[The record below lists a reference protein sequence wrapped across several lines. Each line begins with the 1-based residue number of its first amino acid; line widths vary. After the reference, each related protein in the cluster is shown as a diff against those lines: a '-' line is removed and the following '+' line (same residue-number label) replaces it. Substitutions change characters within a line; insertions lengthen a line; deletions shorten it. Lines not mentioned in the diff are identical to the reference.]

1 MNDSAS
7 IDAKIRWFC
16 VSALWT
22 AMAATAYWWA
32 ADGGI
37 IEMGTW
43 AGWATSTGRLTGLLS
58 SVLLLAQVLMIARI
72 PWVERAFGQD
82 NLVASHRILGMSSI
96 SLLIAHI
103 VLITLGYAGGEIGRV
118 IGEFVDL
125 TLTYPAMLLAV
136 AGAAALLMVAVTS
149 ARAARRRMRYE
160 SWHLL
165 HLYAYLGAGL
175 ALPHQLWTGQEFLS
189 SPGITAAWWAVW
201 GLAAAAVLIWRVAV
215 PLWKSLR
222 HSVKVSHVVNES
234 PGVTSVYL
242 TGRRLDRL
250 DVDAGQFFTWRFL
263 SGPGWSRGKPYSL
276 SAAPTADTLRI
287 GVKAVGPASAGVAN
301 LKPGT
306 RVVFEGPFG
315 RLTERVR
322 TQRKV
327 ALIGA
332 GVGMT
337 PLRALAESLPYGE
350 GEAVIV
356 QRYSEHPLFVT
367 EFVELAKQRG
377 LGLVWL
383 PGQRRWAGSM
393 FGAYVD
399 QHDDDAAAL
408 RRLIPDI
415 AERDVYLCGP
425 PAWTDSVKGALA
437 AAGVPGANVH
447 IESFELVRS

>member
-1 MNDSAS
+1 M
-7 IDAKIRWFC
+7 DAKIRWMC
-16 VSALWT
+16 VSTLW
-22 AMAATAYWWA
+22 AVMAATAYWWA

-37 IEMGTW
+37 IQMGTW
-43 AGWATSTGRLTGLLS
+43 AGWATSTGRLTGLLA

-82 NLVASHRILGMSSI
+82 NLVSSHRILGMSSI
-96 SLLIAHI
+96 SLLVAHI
-103 VLITLGYAGGEIGRV
+103 VLITLGYAGGEIGNA
-118 IGEFVDL
+118 IGEFVEL

-136 AGAAALLMVAVTS
+136 AGAVALLMVAVTS

-189 SPGITAAWWAVW
+189 SPRITAVWWAVW
-201 GLAAAAVLIWRVAV
+201 GLAAAAVLTWRVVMPA
-215 PLWKSLR
+215 WKSLR
-222 HSVKVSHVVNES
+222 HSVKVSHVVNEG

-276 SAAPTADTLRI
+276 SAAPTSDMLRI

-350 GEAVIV
+350 GEAVMV
-356 QRYSEHPLFVT
+356 QRYSEHPLFVK

-383 PGQRRWAGSM
+383 PGQRRWSGSM

-437 AAGVPGANVH
+437 AAGVPGSNVH